1 MSQLKE
7 AVGRAEHVGSDDSCD
22 FSFTHEEEA
31 DPEIFFIPYVWEV
44 VVCVTT
50 VISIEWEK
58 ENIMAFELLQEQEDD
73 DDRAYV
79 VVARTIQQP
88 NE

>member
-50 VISIEWEK
+50 VISIEWER

-79 VVARTIQQP
+79 VVARTIQKP